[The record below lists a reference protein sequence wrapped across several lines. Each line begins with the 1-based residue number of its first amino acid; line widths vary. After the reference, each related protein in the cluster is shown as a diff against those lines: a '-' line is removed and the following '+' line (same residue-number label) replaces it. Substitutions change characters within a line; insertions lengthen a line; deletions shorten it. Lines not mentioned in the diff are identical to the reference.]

1 MGNETLPPLTL
12 VPTRTHPADTPA
24 LHLDPDNRRSSQNAL
39 NSVEPDV
46 SARASPMTCP
56 TSGMSVHSTGAPR
69 GLADLGLPCDAELM
83 MVAFDAELWIWEA
96 RRADTWTFVS
106 LPAEASEDIRDLA
119 GGARRGFGSLRV
131 RVTVGGSTWKTSIFP
146 DSARGSYVL
155 PIKRAVRTA
164 EALQPG
170 DIAPVTVELI
180 DF

>member
-1 MGNETLPPLTL
+1 
-12 VPTRTHPADTPA
+12 
-24 LHLDPDNRRSSQNAL
+24 
-39 NSVEPDV
+39 
-46 SARASPMTCP
+46 
-56 TSGMSVHSTGAPR
+56 
-69 GLADLGLPCDAELM
+69 M
-83 MVAFDAELWIWEA
+83 MVAFDAELWIWDA

-106 LPAEASEDIRDLA
+106 LPTEASEDIRELA
-119 GGARRGFGSLRV
+119 GGSRRGFGSLRV